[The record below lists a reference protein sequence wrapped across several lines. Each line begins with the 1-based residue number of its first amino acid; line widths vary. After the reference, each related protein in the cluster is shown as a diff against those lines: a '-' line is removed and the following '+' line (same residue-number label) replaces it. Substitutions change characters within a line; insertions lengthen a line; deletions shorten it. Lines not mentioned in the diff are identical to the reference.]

1 MPSVEERLAYL
12 EGQVSEHAHAF
23 VDIRDTIRQLE
34 HRMDTRFDVVERRFD
49 VVERRFEA
57 IDRRFEGV
65 DARFE
70 ALDQKISRQFV
81 WLVGMQVTTLA
92 AVVGAM
98 ASVVAV
104 LVTRS

>member
-1 MPSVEERLAYL
+1 M
-12 EGQVSEHAHAF
+12 SEHAHAF
-23 VDIRDTIRQLE
+23 VDIRDAIRQLE
-34 HRMDTRFDVVERRFD
+34 HRMHTRFD